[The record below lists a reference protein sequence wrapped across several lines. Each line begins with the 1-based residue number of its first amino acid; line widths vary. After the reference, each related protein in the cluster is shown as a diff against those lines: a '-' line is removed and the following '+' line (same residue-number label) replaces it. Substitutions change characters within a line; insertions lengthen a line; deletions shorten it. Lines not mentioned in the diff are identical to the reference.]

1 MKQILVN
8 QDIRPLSEFRSSAA
22 SLIKQVRETKRPL
35 VITQRGR
42 SVGVFLDVEVYEAMQ
57 KKIENCDQIQN
68 RPGKA
73 EPSRLIAGK
82 GKISGDILS
91 PVVSAEE
98 WDALQ

>member
-8 QDIRPLSEFRSSAA
+8 QDIRPLSEFRSSTAA
-22 SLIKQVRETKRPL
+22 LIKQVRETKRPL

-42 SVGVFLDVEVYEAMQ
+42 SVGVLLDVEVYEAMQ
-57 KKIENCDQIQN
+57 EKIESYDQMQN
-68 RPGKA
+68 RRIKTK
-73 EPSRLIAGK
+73 PSKLIAGK

-91 PVVSAEE
+91 PVVSPEE

>member
-57 KKIENCDQIQN
+57 KKIESCDQMQN
-68 RPGKA
+68 RQEKA
-73 EPSRLIAGK
+73 EPSKLIAGK
-82 GKISGDILS
+82 GKITGDILS
-91 PVVSAEE
+91 PVVLAEE